1 MKNHLVRILGSTSIS
16 NFEGTRFFRGNGE
29 KIFRRAAKIV
39 HFMGETLNADD
50 LVWLIRN
57 RPSLRRDCFN
67 ALARHDHPNRYFCEL
82 VDLFRRDTFVDDATF
97 VYMSNFCL
105 HARFRRN
112 AKFEKQIIELV
123 QYFQL
128 RKEYFPIYCSIIL
141 ASKFLTPAEI
151 ITLIEQTK
159 VAWDQD
165 FWLGRSVGG
174 LTPRVL
180 TDIAATNSFN
190 RITQSVNNSDLDD
203 VVGFHHRLRTDL
215 SAVNRLL
222 AYAKNENPTYPQK
235 TITLNHRSFCRF
247 Q

>member
-1 MKNHLVRILGSTSIS
+1 MSP
-16 NFEGTRFFRGNGE
+16 
-29 KIFRRAAKIV
+29 
-39 HFMGETLNADD
+39 D
-50 LVWLIRN
+50 
-57 RPSLRRDCFN
+57 PN
-67 ALARHDHPNRYFCEL
+67 ALARHDHPNRYFYEL

-165 FWLGRSVGG
+165 FWLGPSVGG

-215 SAVNRLL
+215 SAVNRLF

-235 TITLNHRSFCRF
+235 IYHPKSLVILSISMNPSATSQTIAIKKAHKSPKIDPFYNKWPI
-247 Q
+247 